1 MNMKIP
7 PAAMVKTKSPTS
19 VREIVKSL
27 TPMLG
32 FCIVV
37 NNIQPVL
44 SGVAVGAG
52 WQAFVAYVNVGC
64 YYLFGIPLGLLMG
77 FALHWGVLGIWSGM
91 IGGTIIQT
99 LILTWMVYGTNWNE
113 EAREGV
119 KIEHEKKL
127 SLLQSQEYK
136 GENESKL
143 DKTKAAITR
152 LQSLII
158 VTSQAV
164 NTTSTAI
171 VGLRNSDLIP
181 QLVELCH
188 G

>member
-1 MNMKIP
+1 MCLFNQHGIIH
-7 PAAMVKTKSPTS
+7 VN
-19 VREIVKSL
+19 L
-27 TPMLG
+27 TPCSFLI
-32 FCIVV
+32 FKTENSTKLEPIEEV
-37 NNIQPVL
+37 
-44 SGVAVGAG
+44 
-52 WQAFVAYVNVGC
+52 
-64 YYLFGIPLGLLMG
+64 
-77 FALHWGVLGIWSGM
+77 
-91 IGGTIIQT
+91 TIK
-99 LILTWMVYGTNWNE
+99 
-113 EAREGV
+113 AREGV

-136 GENESKL
+136 GEDESKL

-188 G
+188 GSVFSSDTRGTGFMHLAFLSSFNSDVGMYSFSYGGDYITHGSNTRHGG

>member
-1 MNMKIP
+1 MFLMAN
-7 PAAMVKTKSPTS
+7 
-19 VREIVKSL
+19 
-27 TPMLG
+27 
-32 FCIVV
+32 
-37 NNIQPVL
+37 VL
-44 SGVAVGAG
+44 YKNYF
-52 WQAFVAYVNVGC
+52 Q
-64 YYLFGIPLGLLMG
+64 
-77 FALHWGVLGIWSGM
+77 
-91 IGGTIIQT
+91 
-99 LILTWMVYGTNWNE
+99 
-113 EAREGV
+113 AREGV

-127 SLLQSQEYK
+127 SSLQSQEYK
-136 GENESKL
+136 GEDESKL

-171 VGLRNSDLIP
+171 VGLRDSDLIP

>member
-1 MNMKIP
+1 MCSIK
-7 PAAMVKTKSPTS
+7 KS
-19 VREIVKSL
+19 
-27 TPMLG
+27 
-32 FCIVV
+32 F
-37 NNIQPVL
+37 Q
-44 SGVAVGAG
+44 
-52 WQAFVAYVNVGC
+52 
-64 YYLFGIPLGLLMG
+64 
-77 FALHWGVLGIWSGM
+77 
-91 IGGTIIQT
+91 
-99 LILTWMVYGTNWNE
+99 
-113 EAREGV
+113 AREGV

-127 SLLQSQEYK
+127 SSLQSQEYK
-136 GENESKL
+136 GEDESKL

-171 VGLRNSDLIP
+171 VGLRDSDLIP